1 MDIVYTFQDIQE
13 AAALLWDS
21 VKDRKV
27 LAFHGD
33 LGSGKTTFIR
43 ALCSQLGIKDPV
55 SSPSF
60 SIINEYDTRSGRVY
74 HMDLFRIKDEDEAIR
89 AGVEDCVN
97 SGFTCLVEW
106 PERAGGIFP
115 SDTLNIFMEV
125 LDEQTRKIRV
135 NP

>member
-13 AAALLWDS
+13 AAATLWNS
-21 VKDRKV
+21 VKDRKI

-33 LGSGKTTFIR
+33 LGAGKTTFIR
-43 ALCSQLGIKDPV
+43 ALCSQLGIKDLV

-60 SIINEYDTRSGRVY
+60 SIINEYDSISGRVY

-115 SDTLNIFMEV
+115 SDTLNIYMEV
-125 LDEQTRKIRV
+125 LDEQTRKIRL